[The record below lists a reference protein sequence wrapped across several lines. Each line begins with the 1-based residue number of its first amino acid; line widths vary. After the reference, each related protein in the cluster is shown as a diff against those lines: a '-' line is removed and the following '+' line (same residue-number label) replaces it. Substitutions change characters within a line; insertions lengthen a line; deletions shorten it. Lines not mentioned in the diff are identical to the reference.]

1 MTKSSTQTKLMTNW
15 RWWLCSLLFVATTVN
30 YLDRQVLSL
39 TYEEFIKPEFGWTD
53 ADYGTIT
60 SFFSIFYAICCLFAG
75 KFIDWMG
82 TKKGYLWS
90 IGVWSAGA
98 CLHAACGWGTSLLT
112 GEADISAVEIGSK
125 AALAVSTTSVYLFLL
140 CRGILALG
148 ESGNFPAAIKVTAE
162 YNPKKDRA
170 FSTSIFNAGASVG
183 ALAAPLCIPPL
194 AKSLGWEWA
203 FIIIGGLGF
212 LWMFFWHFMYD
223 KPEKSKHVNQAELE
237 YIHQDDETEAA
248 KQTADGEEK
257 AIPFLKC
264 FTYKQ
269 TWSFIC
275 GKLLTD
281 GVWWFFL
288 FWAPSYFDNQFHAKA
303 SSPLGQALIF
313 TLYAIVTIISIFGGY
328 LPKLFVERRGMNPY
342 SGRMLA
348 MLIFAFLPL
357 VALAA
362 QPLGVSSPWWP
373 AILIGIAAAGHQAWS
388 ANLFS
393 TIGDMFPKS
402 TIATITGIGATAGG
416 IGSMFIQKIA
426 GNLFTTASGSFQAE
440 GVEQAME
447 ITEKNIS
454 KVFDIPVEYAQ
465 DLVGTEVQDVIDKGG
480 IVIEKAMSSSE
491 MITKITELGGQI
503 VSEPMTF
510 LGFEGKPAGYFI
522 MFCFCGIAYLIS
534 WVAMKLLVPKYKPI
548 KA

>member
-1 MTKSSTQTKLMTNW
+1 MTNQSTQTKLMTNW
-15 RWWLCSLLFVATTVN
+15 RWWLCSLLFVATTIN

-60 SFFSIFYAICCLFAG
+60 SFFSIFYALCCLFAG

-98 CLHAACGWGTSLLT
+98 CLHALCGYGTSMLT
-112 GEADISAVEIGSK
+112 GSPDLAAATKIGSN
-125 AALAVSTTSVYLFLL
+125 AALAFSTTSVYLFLF

-170 FSTSIFNAGASVG
+170 YSTSLFNAGASVG

-203 FIIIGGLGF
+203 FIIIGAFGF
-212 LWMFFWHFMYD
+212 LWMFFWQFMYD
-223 KPEKSKHVNQAELE
+223 KPEKSKHVNQAELD
-237 YIHQDDETEAA
+237 YIHQDDEAEAA
-248 KQTADGEEK
+248 AKAIEKEEK
-257 AIPFLKC
+257 AIPFFKC
-264 FTYKQ
+264 FTYRQ
-269 TWSFIC
+269 TWSF
-275 GKLLTD
+275 
-281 GVWWFFL
+281 
-288 FWAPSYFDNQFHAKA
+288 
-303 SSPLGQALIF
+303 PLGQGLIF
-313 TLYAIVTIISIFGGY
+313 TLYAIVTVVSIFGGY
-328 LPKLFVERRGMNPY
+328 LPKLFVEKRGMHPY

-362 QPLGVSSPWWP
+362 QPLGVHSPWWP

-402 TIATITGIGATAGG
+402 TIATITGVGATAGG
-416 IGSMFIQKIA
+416 FGSMVIQKVA
-426 GNLFTTASGSFQAE
+426 GNMFDTAEAAGSAFQF
-440 GVEQAME
+440 M
-447 ITEKNIS
+447 
-454 KVFDIPVEYAQ
+454 
-465 DLVGTEVQDVIDKGG
+465 
-480 IVIEKAMSSSE
+480 
-491 MITKITELGGQI
+491 
-503 VSEPMTF
+503 
-510 LGFEGKPAGYFI
+510 GFEGKPAGYFI

-534 WVAMKLLVPKYKPI
+534 WVAMKLLVPKYSPI
-548 KA
+548 KV